1 MLSSAPELKAGVI
14 IITWGKEAENA
25 LHLSDNR
32 AVGEEFGISA
42 ERRGIDGVGLKE
54 TRAAALL
61 GRNRGVASVSS
72 REEARVTAD
81 GYSGPLPT
89 GDVSPGSQWV
99 HGTTSSTKPYIY
111 TYISHTDIYLSND
124 KV

>member
-25 LHLSDNR
+25 LHLSDNG

-61 GRNRGVASVSS
+61 GRYRVASVSS
-72 REEARVTAD
+72 REEARVAAD

-89 GDVSPGSQWV
+89 GDVSPGSQWA
-99 HGTTSSTKPYIY
+99 HGTASSTKPYIY